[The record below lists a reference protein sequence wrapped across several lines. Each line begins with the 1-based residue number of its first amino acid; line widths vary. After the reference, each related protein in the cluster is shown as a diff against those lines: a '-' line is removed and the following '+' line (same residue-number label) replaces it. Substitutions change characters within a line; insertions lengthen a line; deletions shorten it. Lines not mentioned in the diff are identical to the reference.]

1 MTFEIRPERPGDEEA
16 IAEVNRRAFGGEE
29 EVGIIARIRN
39 SEFFISALSLVAE
52 SGGRITGHIM
62 FSIISLVRE
71 GRLPEKILSLAPM
84 AVAPEV
90 QGSGTGSDL
99 VRAGM
104 EKARELG
111 YRIVIVIGHPGYYPR
126 FGFVQARRNGFEIAY
141 EVPDEAFMVAGLQPG
156 ALQDAGGMVQ
166 FSPPFNMH

>member
-1 MTFEIRPERPGDEEA
+1 MMIEIRPERPGDEEA

-39 SEFFISALSLVAE
+39 SEFFIPELSLVAE
-52 SGGRITGHIM
+52 SDGRITGHIM
-62 FSIISLVRE
+62 FSIISLLRE

-90 QGSGTGSDL
+90 HGSGTGSDL

-104 EKARELG
+104 EKARDLG

-141 EVPDEAFMVAGLQPG
+141 EVPGEAFMVAGLQPG
-156 ALQDAGGMVQ
+156 ALRDAGGMVQ